1 MKILV
6 LNLMPNKIETE
17 NQITNVLKNKN
28 FELEFTFLR
37 TASYKSKNTDFSY
50 LEKNYKVFDEISN
63 LKFDGFICTGAPVE
77 KMRFNKVIY
86 WDELKTIFKWVRKNS
101 IPSYYICWGAQA
113 ALKIFYEIEKFTLN
127 QKLSGIFDQ
136 IIMKEN
142 KILKNLK
149 KPIFIPVSRFTGT
162 KMQKVLKKKDLEIL
176 LYSKKT
182 GPCLI
187 ANKKFNEYYN
197 FNHFEYSTG
206 TLNDEYSRDKK
217 NNFNINIPENYYP
230 KNNPKNKPINCWSE
244 NAIIFY
250 NNWLNE
256 IFFINKKL

>member
-77 KMRFNKVIY
+77 TMKFNKVIY
-86 WDELKTIFKWVRKNS
+86 WDELKTIFKWVRKNF

-217 NNFNINIPENYYP
+217 NNLNINIPENYYP